1 MLPHFLPIL
10 CIGISAPTTSYPEL
24 PAIPPVY
31 GSMVAPA
38 AAEVVVAAVPVV
50 QPFKLSQVKITKT
63 TFFGKSQTENTQYLQ
78 FLDVDRLLYN
88 FRLVAGLQPWKTGAI
103 VPYGGWIGNAS

>member
-24 PAIPPVY
+24 PEIPPVY
-31 GSMVAPA
+31 GSIVAPA
-38 AAEVVVAAVPVV
+38 AAEDVVAAVPVV